1 MLTVERGEGQ
11 MEAYTRVPAGD
22 GADFA
27 VRVLDDSLLPRLRPG
42 QLALVQRRTDLRDG
56 DVGLFY
62 TRNGM
67 AFRQFCRDSQ
77 GNVYLFAV
85 NRRHRDQDLTIPRSR
100 AKDLICYGKLLL
112 TPPIP
117 LPLD

>member
-1 MLTVERGEGQ
+1 
-11 MEAYTRVPAGD
+11 METYTGIPARE

-42 QLALVQRRTDLRDG
+42 QLAMVLRRTDLRDG

-62 TRNGM
+62 TRDGM
-67 AFRQFCRDSQ
+67 AFRQFCQDSQ

-85 NRRHRDQDLTIPRSR
+85 NRRRRTLDRTIPRER
-100 AKDLICYGKLLL
+100 TTDLICYGKLLISE
-112 TPPIP
+112 PIP

>member
-1 MLTVERGEGQ
+1 
-11 MEAYTRVPAGD
+11 MEAYTGIPARE

-42 QLALVQRRTDLRDG
+42 ELAMVRRRTDLRDG

-77 GNVYLFAV
+77 GNIYLFAV
-85 NRRHRDQDLTIPRSR
+85 NRRHRVLDRTVPHGRT
-100 AKDLICYGKLLL
+100 KDLICYGKLLL
-112 TPPIP
+112 FPPLS